1 MELLFRTIFHNLQK
15 VLLFTTGLTNHNMY
29 LNNLKRLQDIIK
41 NDYRDFNGEEF
52 SAESEGSCSMA
63 SESVQSNKEDE
74 RTDDFEFPSRNE
86 EGGGSGSDDD
96 SEVQSDE
103 RQD

>member
-1 MELLFRTIFHNLQK
+1 MELFFRTIFHNLQK
-15 VLLFTTGLTNHNMY
+15 VLFFTTGLTNHNMY
-29 LNNLKRLQDIIK
+29 LNNLKRLEDIIK
-41 NDYRDFNGEEF
+41 NDYRNFTGEEL

-63 SESVQSNKEDE
+63 SGSVRSNEEDE
-74 RTDDFEFPSRNE
+74 RTDDFEIPSRNE
-86 EGGGSGSDDD
+86 ESGGSGSDDD